1 MIRKYLLPLTSRRRL
16 PITILLAGIIISVL
30 AIVTGPRPRKQ
41 PSTEREQMVKA
52 IKATP
57 SSIAPKITG
66 YGEAKP
72 SKTWKAIAQVDGK
85 VAWKS
90 PKLKSGEFFKS
101 GETMLKLDESETIL
115 KMRSCEADIKKYQAK
130 IEELNNTRTNWEA
143 QLEVLKKVLEFNTK
157 ELKRQEGL
165 HKAHA
170 VAAVTVENQEI
181 TVLQQRNNIIT
192 MESSLRLLPA
202 QIDYQKAELS
212 AAQANLEQSKL
223 TLDYAKVTAP
233 FDCRVS
239 TASVE
244 ERQYVATGQ
253 EMFTADSIDEME
265 IPVQFSIDQMGLLLT
280 PPPGT
285 AVEKKEFTEKHL
297 PPDWKIRVKVNGGT
311 NAIFWNGEFRRMASG
326 IDTTTRMVSMVVAVP
341 NPYGR
346 NTSTPSQP
354 LDKGFFCTVEISAA
368 PQTGLIAVPRYALHD
383 GNLYIANKESRL
395 EIRPVKVAYNLE
407 QTAII
412 ASGLKAGETVVIS
425 DLVPAI
431 KGMKLNVSIDRANVS
446 DLKSGSNVSEV
457 KK

>member
-1 MIRKYLLPLTSRRRL
+1 MIKKLLSSSIFRRGL
-16 PITILLAGIIISVL
+16 PVVVLLAGVIVSIL
-30 AIVTGPRPRKQ
+30 AVVTGPRPRKQ
-41 PSTEREQMVKA
+41 ASTEREQMVKA

-57 SSIAPKITG
+57 SAIIPKITG

-101 GETMLKLDESETIL
+101 GEIMLKLDDSETIL
-115 KMRSCEADIKKYQAK
+115 KIRSCEADIKKYQAR
-130 IEELNNTRTNWEA
+130 IEELNHTRTNWEA

-165 HKAHA
+165 QKANA

-181 TVLQQRNNIIT
+181 AVLQQRNNIIT
-192 MESSLRLLPA
+192 MESNLRLLPS
-202 QIDYQKAELS
+202 QIDYQQAELS

-223 TLDYAKVTAP
+223 TLDYAKITAP

-239 TASVE
+239 AASVE

-253 EMFTADSIDEME
+253 EMFSVDSIDEME
-265 IPVQFSIDQMGLLLT
+265 IPVQFSIDQMRLLLT

-285 AVEKKEFTEKHL
+285 AVGEKDSMEKRL
-297 PPDWKIRVKVNGGT
+297 PPDWNIRVKVNGGA
-311 NAIFWNGEFRRMASG
+311 NALFWNGEFRRMASG

-346 NTSTPSQP
+346 NTSAPSQP

-368 PQTGLIAVPRYALHD
+368 PQAGLIAVPRYALHD
-383 GNLYIANKESRL
+383 GNLYIADQDSRL

-407 QTAII
+407 QTAVI
-412 ASGLKAGETVVIS
+412 ASGLEAGETVIIS

-431 KGMKLNVSIDRANVS
+431 KGMKLNVSIDRAIA
-446 DLKSGSNVSEV
+446 SGSDVSEV
-457 KK
+457 EK